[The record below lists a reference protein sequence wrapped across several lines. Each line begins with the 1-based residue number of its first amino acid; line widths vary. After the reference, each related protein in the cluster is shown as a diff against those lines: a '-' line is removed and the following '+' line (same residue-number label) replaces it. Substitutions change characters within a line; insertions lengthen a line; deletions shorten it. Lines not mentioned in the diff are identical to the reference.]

1 MSRYLSIVSI
11 QRPFDIGPDSNN
23 RPQVSC
29 NYECHGAGPLTAFE
43 DEILKLIV
51 NAGLGV
57 QGTTLFKGRAAVLP
71 ASGDGPFV
79 QLISTSGNP
88 NLETHNGDKYER
100 PTFQI
105 LVRAKTY
112 SAATSRAV
120 AIWRALDGQ
129 RDITVVA

>member
-1 MSRYLSIVSI
+1 
-11 QRPFDIGPDSNN
+11 
-23 RPQVSC
+23 
-29 NYECHGAGPLTAFE
+29 
-43 DEILKLIV
+43 LIV
-51 NAGLGV
+51 DAGLGV
-57 QGTTLFKGRAAVLP
+57 MGTTLFKGRAAVLP
-71 ASGDGPFV
+71 TSGDGPFV

-112 SAATSRAV
+112 SSAMTRAV